1 MPKITHKKSE
11 KFNASIMK
19 KSKKETSMSILEII
33 TVVLCTS
40 TLVTVSVIALKNYF
54 LEVNET
60 TKKHS

>member
-1 MPKITHKKSE
+1 MLKKSE

-19 KSKKETSMSILEII
+19 KSKMETSMSIQEII
-33 TVVLCTS
+33 TVVICTS